1 MSNDCICNHIHNAI
15 NVANITQFIFH
26 ASIFKLICSKLGIN
40 WTFASQVPVKFF
52 VLPKLPKVQREFIR
66 TQHLH
71 VVASSI
77 AKLPDDAFV
86 SAATAGACSMVN
98 LVRLFM
104 KPHLLALL

>member
-1 MSNDCICNHIHNAI
+1 M
-15 NVANITQFIFH
+15 QFIFH
-26 ASIFKLICSKLGIN
+26 ASFLKLICAKLGID
-40 WTFASQVPVKFF
+40 WTSAPKVPVKLF
-52 VLPKLPKVQREFIR
+52 VLRKLPEVQREFIR
-66 TQHLH
+66 IQHLH

-86 SAATAGACSMVN
+86 SVVTADTRSMVN